1 MADPSIHCPEC
12 GAPATFRGT
21 AISVVCEYCGSTIVR
36 TGADV
41 RLIGK
46 VSAVLDQGS
55 PILLGGRGA
64 FERVPF
70 EIVGRLQLR
79 HARGL
84 WSEWY
89 LLFADGSD
97 GWLAD
102 AQGSY
107 YLVRKVAASD
117 PRGLEFG
124 HLWLGDEA
132 RLQERSLRV
141 VERRVATY
149 QGAEGSLPFEATP
162 ERGYASVDLM
172 DEDGRFA
179 TLDYSDDDAAR
190 ERPVVYFGR
199 AVELPELGL
208 RPLRRFEGWDG

>member
-21 AISVVCEYCGSTIVR
+21 TISVVCEYCGSTIVR

-41 RLIGK
+41 RLLGK
-46 VSAVLDQGS
+46 VSAILDRGS
-55 PILLGGRGA
+55 PILLGGRGKY
-64 FERVPF
+64 EGVPF
-70 EIVGRLQLR
+70 EIAGRLQLR
-79 HARGL
+79 HERGL

-89 LLFADGSD
+89 LEFADGRD

-107 YLVRKVAASD
+107 FVVRRIGREDAK
-117 PRGLEFG
+117 
-124 HLWLGDEA
+124 A
-132 RLQERSLRV
+132 RAFRETAIGQNLPLQGV
-141 VERRVATY
+141 VLQVIERRVATY
-149 QGAEGSLPFEATP
+149 QGAEGRLPLAATP
-162 ERGYASVDLM
+162 EGRYASVDLM

-179 TLDYSDDDAAR
+179 TLDYSDATDGAG
-190 ERPVVYFGR
+190 PVLYLGR
-199 AVELPELGL
+199 AVDLAELEL